1 MSDPV
6 AEKSGFLKMYMSN
19 HPDTLVA
26 YAKWFGKVK
35 EVITSA
41 EMTAIDTKSMTLTCT
56 LDHGQKKVVVVP
68 IQPPLSGY
76 DEVKPRLLEMKS
88 ISQEGLG
95 MVKAPKI
102 TEFDFPP
109 LAYCYSALVLFGAY
123 IHFLQGS
130 TSLLAGP
137 ANYFSSFTS
146 QKTIARV
153 LYAFLSLHALESLY
167 TFSLC
172 LKHSTGFVLG
182 AKYVLSTVLGGY
194 PTWVAMRRRVQAA
207 RIESVMKIQ

>member
-35 EVITSA
+35 EVVTSA

-56 LDHGQKKVVVVP
+56 LDYGQKKVVVVP

-88 ISQEGLG
+88 IAQEGLG
-95 MVKAPKI
+95 MIKAPKI
-102 TEFDFPP
+102 TEFEFPP
-109 LAYCYSALVLFGAY
+109 LAYWSSGLVLFIAY

-130 TSLLAGP
+130 TSLLAEP
-137 ANYFSSFTS
+137 ANFFSSFTS
-146 QKTIARV
+146 QKNIALV
-153 LYAFLSLHALESLY
+153 FYGSLLVHGLESLY

-172 LKHSTGFVLG
+172 LKHSTGFILG
-182 AKYVLSTVLGGY
+182 AKYVLSTVLAGY
-194 PTWVAMRRRVQAA
+194 PIWVAMRRRIQAA